1 MKKSKDMTN
10 EDMAKSLSEM
20 RAKLREL
27 RFGSSG
33 AKSTNVKEARTL
45 RREIARIITERSS
58 RTN

>member
-27 RFGSSG
+27 RFGASG